1 MASLIENL
9 ITQMNEEYAVYE
21 KLLEASSEKTS
32 AIVSNNLDRL
42 KAATDKEQFLADTIA
57 GLANARRETMDNI
70 AMVLNKS
77 KEDLKITDVIQFL
90 DTQPEFRDPL
100 AAINEKLAK
109 LARRLKEVN
118 VHNQNLIIESLSMI
132 EYNINLLQNLN
143 RAPETAEYSRDM
155 FKGHDGYTGSTTGP
169 DAGKFDAKQ

>member
-32 AIVSNNLDRL
+32 AIVANNLDRL
-42 KAATDKEQFLADTIA
+42 KEATDKEQLLADTIA
-57 GLANARRETMDNI
+57 GLAASRRETMDNI
-70 AMVLNKS
+70 ATVLNKS
-77 KEDLKITDVIQFL
+77 KEDLKVTDIIQFL
-90 DTQPEFRDPL
+90 DAQPEFRDPL

-109 LARRLKEVN
+109 LARRLKEIN
-118 VHNQNLIIESLSMI
+118 SHNQNLIIESLSMI

-143 RAPETAEYSRDM
+143 RAPETAEYSKDM
-155 FKGHDGYTGSTTGP
+155 FKGHDGYTGSAAVPG
-169 DAGKFDAKQ
+169 AGKFDAKQ